1 MLQQAIVNGIL
12 FGAVYATIGIG
23 FSLVWGVMNIIN
35 VAHGSFIMIGAYLSY
50 TLFAA
55 YGLDPFLSIPLV
67 MAMLF
72 VLGYLIQRYLLN
84 LVVRGSVFITLTF
97 TFGLQILIANVCLLI
112 WSADYHSVKLAYSGA
127 GITVGGLVI
136 PAVRLG
142 IFAVAL
148 ILTGLFYLFMRRT
161 KIGVA
166 INDTALNREGA
177 RTVGIDV
184 GNIYAITF
192 GVSAALAGAA
202 GAMISPIMSVNP
214 FLGGPLVGKAFVIA
228 ILGGLG
234 STIGALVGGM
244 VLGLVETVGTVFV
257 PSSFQELI
265 GFSVLVLVLVFR
277 PQGLLGK
284 RFYE

>member
-1 MLQQAIVNGIL
+1 LLLQSIVNGIL

-50 TLFAA
+50 TFYIAF
-55 YGLDPFLSIPLV
+55 GLDPFLSIPLN
-67 MAMLF
+67 MAILF
-72 VLGYLIQRYLLN
+72 AMGYLIQKFVLN
-84 LVVRGSVFITLTF
+84 RVVRGSVFITLTF
-97 TFGLQILIANVCLLI
+97 TFGLQILIANICLLI
-112 WSADYHSVKLAYSGA
+112 WSADYHSIKLSYSGA
-127 GITVGGLVI
+127 GITIGSIVI
-136 PAVRLG
+136 PLVRLG
-142 IFAVAL
+142 IFIAAL
-148 ILTGLFYLFMRRT
+148 VLTGLFYLFMRRT
-161 KIGVA
+161 KIGIA
-166 INDTALNREGA
+166 INATALNFEGA
-177 RTVGIDV
+177 KTVGIDV

-202 GAMISPIMSVNP
+202 GALISPIMSVNP

-234 STIGALVGGM
+234 STIGALAGGM
-244 VLGLVETVGTVFV
+244 VLGLVETVGTVFM

-265 GFSVLVLVLVFR
+265 GFLVLVLVLVFR

-284 RFYE
+284 KFYE